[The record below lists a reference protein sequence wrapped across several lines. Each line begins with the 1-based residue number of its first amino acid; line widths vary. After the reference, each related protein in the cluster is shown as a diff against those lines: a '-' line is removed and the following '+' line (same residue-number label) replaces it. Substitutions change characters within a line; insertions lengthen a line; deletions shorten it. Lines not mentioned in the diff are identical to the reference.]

1 MSKITSDV
9 KITLERDI
17 MQSVPELA
25 KKIGIQYKSYLKC
38 DVDKSLF
45 HMNDKEKTYLS
56 TPNYQLLGSVDG
68 VDIADDTTITVS
80 ATLIKDDT
88 LTINHVEFSF
98 EHSDDVVLKKLIDKN
113 KLTEVFANYHEI
125 ETFILNRSAII
136 ESITPTV
143 RFNIEGELTQISINF
158 EYKKTKSIFPSD
170 SERYYT
176 STLDLYNV
184 GINPYYGIET
194 AYDSLI
200 FSKMAFISIMNTDA
214 LEIFQC
220 EDWVELYNLF
230 RKDPTSFL
238 SLYDMTTF

>member
-17 MQSVPELA
+17 MQSMPELA
-25 KKIGIQYKSYLKC
+25 KKIGVQYKSYLKC

>member
-17 MQSVPELA
+17 MQSMPELA

-56 TPNYQLLGSVDG
+56 TPNYQLLGSVGG

-98 EHSDDVVLKKLIDKN
+98 ENSDDVVLKKLIDKN

>member
-1 MSKITSDV
+1 MNKITSDV

-17 MQSVPELA
+17 MQSMPELA

-56 TPNYQLLGSVDG
+56 TPNYQLLGTVDG

-98 EHSDDVVLKKLIDKN
+98 ERSDDVVLNKLIDKN
-113 KLTEVFANYHEI
+113 QLTAVFANYHEI
-125 ETFILNRSAII
+125 ENFILNRSDIV
-136 ESITPTV
+136 ERITPTI
-143 RFNIEGELTQISINF
+143 RFNNKGELTQISVNF
-158 EYKKTKSIFPSD
+158 EYKKTNSIFPSD

-176 STLDLYNV
+176 STLDLYNI

-200 FSKMAFISIMNTDA
+200 FSKMAFISILNTET

-220 EDWVELYNLF
+220 EDWVELYNLI
-230 RKDPTSFL
+230 RKDPASFL

>member
-1 MSKITSDV
+1 MTKITSDV

-25 KKIGIQYKSYLKC
+25 TKIGIQYKSYLKC
-38 DVDKSLF
+38 NVDKALF

-56 TPNYQLLGSVDG
+56 TPNYQVLGTVDG

-88 LTINHVEFSF
+88 LTINYVEFSF
-98 EHSDDVVLKKLIDKN
+98 DKIDDVVLNKLIDKN
-113 KLTEVFANYHEI
+113 KLTEVFANYHEM
-125 ETFILNRSAII
+125 ESFILNRSNII
-136 ESITPTV
+136 ERITPTI
-143 RFNIEGELTQISINF
+143 RFNIEGELTQISLNF
-158 EYKKTKSIFPSD
+158 EYKKTNSIFPSD

-176 STLDLYNV
+176 STLDLYNM

-200 FSKMAFISIMNTDA
+200 FSKMAFISIMNPDT

-220 EDWVELYNLF
+220 SDWVELYNLF
-230 RKDPTSFL
+230 RKDAASFL

>member
-1 MSKITSDV
+1 MTKITSDV

-25 KKIGIQYKSYLKC
+25 KKIGIQYESYLKR
-38 DVDKSLF
+38 DVNKELF

-68 VDIADDTTITVS
+68 VDIADDTNITVS

-88 LTINHVEFSF
+88 LTINHVEFTF
-98 EHSDDVVLKKLIDKN
+98 NRRDDFVLNSLIDKN

-125 ETFILNRSAII
+125 EQFILNRSDII
-136 ESITPTV
+136 ERITPTI
-143 RFNIEGELTQISINF
+143 RFNNEGELTQISVNF
-158 EYKKTKSIFPSD
+158 DYKKTNSIFPSD

-176 STLDLYNV
+176 STLDLYNM

-200 FSKMAFISIMNTDA
+200 FSKMAFISIMNTDT

-220 EDWVELYNLF
+220 TDWVELYNLF
-230 RKDPTSFL
+230 RKDATSFL

>member
-17 MQSVPELA
+17 MQSMPELA
-25 KKIGIQYKSYLKC
+25 KKIGVQYKSYLKC

-56 TPNYQLLGSVDG
+56 TPDYQLLGSVDG

-184 GINPYYGIET
+184 VINPYYGIET